1 MYNRTFLSA
10 SILCALTVTAQAQ
23 ESTIFD
29 DILVS
34 ATRVNSQVIDTAAS
48 VTVITDSDI
57 EQNMAT
63 DLESLF
69 QYTPGVT
76 LTKNPRQ
83 GVQGINIRGIEGNRI
98 KVIVDGVAQ
107 PSQFDS
113 GGTFLNSSGIDIDT
127 DMIKSVEVVK
137 GAASSLQGSD
147 AIGGIVA
154 FETKDPADILQG
166 REFAGYAKLNYHSAT
181 KTFSESVALAN
192 KTGNV
197 ESLLAFTR
205 RDGKEVNNFGDTDK
219 EKNQSNSLLFKLHY
233 QANPNHRLQFTA
245 NLLHNK
251 NDIDTLEYNNFK
263 DGSGVDKT
271 EQYQIGFKHIWE
283 ADLAFADRVT
293 WQLDWMSKEET
304 GITERTSTR
313 NGNKQKKDYLYSD
326 KGLQFD
332 GQFDKVFD
340 LANTEHYLVYGV
352 SFSNKDIKNTNEE
365 YNTVGSDQTLYYMP
379 NASETRYGLFV
390 QDEIGFGNF
399 IITPGLRFDHFET
412 SPGDTSANP
421 SGNPASEYKDYSDS
435 ALTARLGSIYKLN
448 DNHRIFAQVS
458 QGFRAPDF
466 QELYY
471 SFGNPRHGYINKPN
485 PNLKSE
491 ESISYELGWRYNSEQ
506 VKNEVSL
513 FYSDFDNFI
522 DRQIVSGSIRTRDAV
537 FQSINIDKA
546 TIKGVEFSNQLSWN
560 GFMPIDGFSSHIAAA
575 YTEGEDAQS
584 NPLNSVSPWNTVF
597 GVRYDSIDNWGAA
610 VNLNY
615 TAKKKSRDISGE
627 TPPIGAATVV
637 DLTAYYQPIRD
648 LTLRAGIFNATNEE
662 YSDWNTARSLTSED
676 KSKTQPKRHFAI
688 TAKYEF

>member
-506 VKNEVSL
+506 VKNEISL

-662 YSDWNTARSLTSED
+662 YYDWNTARSLTSED

>member
-63 DLESLF
+63 YLESLF

-506 VKNEVSL
+506 VKNEISL

-662 YSDWNTARSLTSED
+662 YYDWNTARSLTSED

>member
-83 GVQGINIRGIEGNRI
+83 GIQGINIRGIEGNRI

-154 FETKDPADILQG
+154 FENKDPADILQG

-283 ADLAFADRVT
+283 ADLAFSDRVT

-506 VKNEVSL
+506 VKNEISL

-662 YSDWNTARSLTSED
+662 YYDWNTARSLTSED

>member
-63 DLESLF
+63 YLESLF

-340 LANTEHYLVYGV
+340 LANTEHYLVYGI

-506 VKNEVSL
+506 VKNEISL

-662 YSDWNTARSLTSED
+662 YYDWNTARSLTSED

>member
-76 LTKNPRQ
+76 LTKKPRQ

-506 VKNEVSL
+506 VKNEISL

-662 YSDWNTARSLTSED
+662 YYDWNTARSLTSED

>member
-340 LANTEHYLVYGV
+340 LANTEHYLVYGI

-506 VKNEVSL
+506 VKNEISL

-662 YSDWNTARSLTSED
+662 YYDWNTARSLTSED